1 MNERRNLGNELD
13 ELQQQM
19 KGLEIGYERYFA
31 GVDKREPLRDRTAL
45 ARRLRYYS
53 NRRIVW
59 TDLKFRYQGLLSRF
73 MSYCQYWDRILR
85 LMDEGKYHRHIAKI
99 DRPAGSIETPTPKAS
114 ADSQTEIERLHRELQ
129 NARQVCGLSGDAPSL
144 SKISEFIDAQRENI
158 RSRYGD
164 QPVAFSVDTSSGKPS
179 IKVSRKK

>member
-19 KGLEIGYERYFA
+19 KELEISYEKYFS
-31 GVDKREPLRDRTAL
+31 GVDKREPFRERTEL

-73 MSYCQYWDRILR
+73 MSYCQYWDRLLR
-85 LMDEGKYHRHIAKI
+85 LIDEGKYHRHTAKLHQS
-99 DRPAGSIETPTPKAS
+99 PSISEAAAPKQATS
-114 ADSQTEIERLHRELQ
+114 SRQEIERLHRELQ
-129 NARQVCGLSGDAPSL
+129 TARQTCGLSGDGPSL
-144 SKISEFIDAQRENI
+144 NKIAAFIDAQRGKI
-158 RSRYGD
+158 QRRYGD
-164 QPVAFSVDTSSGKPS
+164 KPVDFSVDISSGKPN
-179 IKVSRKK
+179 IKVSLKK